1 MTLLDSNTSIV
12 VFRNAAVRRGGNLIW
27 SNGTFSI
34 PTGTISAIVGSNGAG
49 KTTLLNVELG
59 LLPLTQGEV
68 TVLGKPAGVMNHS
81 IGYVPQDYASDID
94 SNITAEQSVELGLYG
109 SRFGWHRRTKKDKDK
124 IHWALL
130 HAGIADKAKYRL
142 SEMSGG
148 MRQRVAIAQALVAEP
163 ALLLLD
169 EPMANLDI
177 AGQRDLADTLS
188 LINSELHVTIQIV
201 AHDINVLLPILDGA
215 IYLLDR
221 HPHYSALSD
230 VMDNDLLT
238 HLYGTDVEVISTP
251 QGEMFIRPDPVVR
264 HHAPASHF
272 YVPSSQQDPEY
283 VMTSARKNNN
293 E

>member
-109 SRFGWHRRTKKDKDK
+109 ARGFIDNDGINIPKSIETDSFMRYHGFPILRRGTNFSNPTLNEFDAIICPATYDRLFYLLSTKKD
-124 IHWALL
+124 
-130 HAGIADKAKYRL
+130 
-142 SEMSGG
+142 
-148 MRQRVAIAQALVAEP
+148 
-163 ALLLLD
+163 
-169 EPMANLDI
+169 
-177 AGQRDLADTLS
+177 
-188 LINSELHVTIQIV
+188 
-201 AHDINVLLPILDGA
+201 
-215 IYLLDR
+215 
-221 HPHYSALSD
+221 
-230 VMDNDLLT
+230 
-238 HLYGTDVEVISTP
+238 
-251 QGEMFIRPDPVVR
+251 MFIGVCMDSLDPKLGR
-264 HHAPASHF
+264 AKLNLEHF
-272 YVPSSQQDPEY
+272 KLIVQTMYRINMEY
-283 VMTSARKNNN
+283 SKESFDRGMKEIHLLKKTW
-293 E
+293 